1 MGEWVRRLLVV
12 EDQGAMRALVCD
24 LFERSGFETLGVAS
38 AAEAFAAFG
47 EFDPDALVADIDL
60 GTRPD
65 GAELALALRRLAPH
79 LGVLFLSSYP
89 RNAAGTEAFG
99 ISGAVFASKTGIT
112 SPEDLL
118 AALERALHSSSSPPQ
133 DAHAEKS
140 APLSSLT
147 RHQIEVLSLVSRGW
161 ANERIADQLS
171 ASPRAVERTIS
182 RIFDRL
188 ELTGNRSLNPRVA
201 AAAMYLAEFGP
212 AR

>member
-38 AAEAFAAFG
+38 AAEAFAAFA

-65 GAELALALRRLAPH
+65 GAELALTLRRLAPH

-89 RNAAGTEAFG
+89 RNAAGTEPFG
-99 ISGAVFASKTGIT
+99 IEGAVFASKAGIA
-112 SPEDLL
+112 SPDELL
-118 AALERALHSSSSPPQ
+118 AALERALHSPSDSQQTAP
-133 DAHAEKS
+133 AEQS
-140 APLSSLT
+140 VALSMLT
-147 RHQIEVLSLVSRGW
+147 RHQLEVLSLVSRGW
-161 ANERIADQLS
+161 ANERIAEQLS
-171 ASPRAVERTIS
+171 ASPRAVERTVS

-188 ELTGNRSLNPRVA
+188 ELSGNRSLNPRVA
-201 AAAMYLAEFGP
+201 AAALYLAEFGP
-212 AR
+212 TR